1 MVFPSPSR
9 IVSPSRVCAGPR
21 DCGIGDMRR
30 WVPATSNNVG
40 VVSYHNLKC
49 SSESYLWYSQG
60 TEDAPVVAAMKSAG
74 CILLGVTNVSELCMW
89 MESNNKVTHC
99 PE

>member
-1 MVFPSPSR
+1 M
-9 IVSPSRVCAGPR
+9 
-21 DCGIGDMRR
+21 
-30 WVPATSNNVG
+30 
-40 VVSYHNLKC
+40 KC
-49 SSESYLWYSQG
+49 SSESYFWYSQG